1 MTEESVADAPQA
13 MEVENETESMPD
25 QVSPL
30 AHEPAAGGGETE
42 DEAVEPA
49 AGSSAPADG
58 DTEEEENGDQDVA
71 NEGTESKP
79 AEDIALAS
87 SPGPPSAARKP
98 RCV

>member
-1 MTEESVADAPQA
+1 M
-13 MEVENETESMPD
+13 
-25 QVSPL
+25 
-30 AHEPAAGGGETE
+30 
-42 DEAVEPA
+42 EPA

-87 SPGPPSAARKP
+87 SPGAPSAARKP

>member
-1 MTEESVADAPQA
+1 
-13 MEVENETESMPD
+13 
-25 QVSPL
+25 VSPL
-30 AHEPAAGGGETE
+30 AHEPAAGDGETE

-71 NEGTESKP
+71 NEGTKSKP
-79 AEDIALAS
+79 AEDMALAS
-87 SPGPPSAARKP
+87 SPGPPSAARKA